1 MSTNEFPRMLYKAG
15 GPEHIHGGQFLTL
28 IVNDEAEQAD
38 ALDQGWDMTTSD
50 ARARV
55 EAKLAKEEQRKD
67 APADNE
73 PPTRAELEQKAKD
86 LGVKFDG
93 RTPEKKL
100 AEMIEA
106 KLAKE

>member
-15 GPEHIHGGQFLTL
+15 GPEHIHGGQFSTL

-38 ALDQGWDMTTSD
+38 ALEQGWQKTTPD
-50 ARARV
+50 AKAYA
-55 EAKLAKEEQRKD
+55 EAKLAPKTGAKE
-67 APADNE
+67 PADNE
-73 PPTRAELEQKAKD
+73 PPTRAELEQTAKD

-93 RTPEKKL
+93 RTPDKKL